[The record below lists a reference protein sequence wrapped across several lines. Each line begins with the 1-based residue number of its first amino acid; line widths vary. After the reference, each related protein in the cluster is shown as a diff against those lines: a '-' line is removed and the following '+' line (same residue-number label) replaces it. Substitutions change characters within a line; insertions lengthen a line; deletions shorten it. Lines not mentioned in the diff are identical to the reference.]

1 MKRNLWVITVLLVL
15 AITVAGCKTQA
26 STSST
31 AASNQS
37 VTTTSTYPITVPAD
51 LSGQETTFEP
61 IYARVNPSVVLV
73 RVVILQ
79 SSSNQEGKALGSG
92 FVWDTQGDILTD
104 SNLING
110 VSSITVTFTDGTV
123 VDAHLVGIDADS
135 DLAVIRVN
143 PSGLKLQPVI
153 LGDSTNVKV
162 GQLAMAIGNPFG
174 LENTMSVGSISAI
187 GPALTNTNYSI
198 PGVLQLDTLI
208 YSGSLGGVLLDDT
221 GAVIGVTES
230 TATSSGS
237 SSGVTFALPSSIIKQ
252 VVPALITTGHY
263 DHPTLGLAL
272 DSLDPN
278 IANAMNLPSEQLGA
292 LVEAVNAGGP
302 ADKAGIKAS
311 STNFTDD
318 GEQITIGG
326 DVITAYNGQTVKS
339 SDDLIAF
346 LSNSGSVGQIVTLTV
361 LRNGQ
366 QIQVQVTL
374 GIRPSS

>member
-15 AITVAGCKTQA
+15 AITVVGCKTQA
-26 STSST
+26 SSSST

-37 VTTTSTYPITVPAD
+37 VTTTSTYPITVPPD

-198 PGVLQLDTLI
+198 PGVLQLDTLCI
-208 YSGSLGGVLLDDT
+208 RHYKRVPHLSKTADEKGTTWKKIPVCWERYSVAGGKDD
-221 GAVIGVTES
+221 
-230 TATSSGS
+230 SSG
-237 SSGVTFALPSSIIKQ
+237 TERNYQNIIFYQTAQCAADCQRTRTLPEDDQESDCRCRSAAIPPHGWQ
-252 VVPALITTGHY
+252 TE
-263 DHPTLGLAL
+263 LG
-272 DSLDPN
+272 D
-278 IANAMNLPSEQLGA
+278 
-292 LVEAVNAGGP
+292 
-302 ADKAGIKAS
+302 
-311 STNFTDD
+311 
-318 GEQITIGG
+318 
-326 DVITAYNGQTVKS
+326 
-339 SDDLIAF
+339 
-346 LSNSGSVGQIVTLTV
+346 GSVSGYNQNVA
-361 LRNGQ
+361 
-366 QIQVQVTL
+366 
-374 GIRPSS
+374 